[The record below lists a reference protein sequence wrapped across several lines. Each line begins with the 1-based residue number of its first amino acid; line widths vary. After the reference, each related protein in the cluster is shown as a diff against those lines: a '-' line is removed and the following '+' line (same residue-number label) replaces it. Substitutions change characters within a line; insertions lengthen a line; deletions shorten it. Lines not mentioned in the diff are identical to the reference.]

1 MSHSIVI
8 HNAQQLGQVL
18 QSFERWAKARLMAGT
33 KISLSTE
40 EERRNLEQNK
50 LLHASL
56 SEIARHV
63 EWAGRK
69 WDVETWK
76 RLMVAAWCRSR
87 GEALLMV
94 PAIDGQGVDI
104 VFQRTSK
111 LSKAECAELIDFIH
125 AWGAQQGV
133 TFKDNQ

>member
-1 MSHSIVI
+1 MTHSITI
-8 HNAQQLGQVL
+8 HNAQQLGTVL
-18 QSFERWAKARLMAGT
+18 QSFQRWAMARVTAGRRV
-33 KISLSTE
+33 SLSVSE
-40 EERRNLEQNK
+40 EKRNLEQNA

-56 SEIARHV
+56 TEISKQV
-63 EWAGRK
+63 DWAGRK

-94 PAIDGQGVDI
+94 PAIDGQGVDL

-111 LSKAECAELIDFIH
+111 LSKAECAELIDFVH
-125 AWGAQQGV
+125 AWGAERGV
-133 TFKDNQ
+133 AFQSAS

>member
-1 MSHSIVI
+1 MTFSVVI
-8 HNAQQLGQVL
+8 HNAQQLGSVF
-18 QSFERWAKARLMAGT
+18 QSLMPWSKARVTAGRPIT
-33 KISLSTE
+33 LTVSEQK
-40 EERRNLEQNK
+40 RNNDQNA
-50 LLHASL
+50 LLHSCL
-56 SEIARHV
+56 SEIARSV

-76 RLMVAAWCRSR
+76 RLMVAAWCRTR

-111 LSKAECAELIDFIH
+111 LSKAECAELIDFVQ
-125 AWGAQQGV
+125 AWGAQHGV
-133 TFKDNQ
+133 TFQSP

>member
-1 MSHSIVI
+1 MTHSTVL
-8 HNAQQLGQVL
+8 HNAQQGHEVIG
-18 QSFERWAKARLMAGT
+18 RMWAWAKPRLMAGQKLT
-33 KISLSTE
+33 LAVSE
-40 EERRNLEQNK
+40 EKRNNEQNA

-56 SEIARHV
+56 SEVARSV

-87 GEALLMV
+87 GGALLMV

-125 AWGAQQGV
+125 AWGAERGV
-133 TFKDNQ
+133 QFKDS